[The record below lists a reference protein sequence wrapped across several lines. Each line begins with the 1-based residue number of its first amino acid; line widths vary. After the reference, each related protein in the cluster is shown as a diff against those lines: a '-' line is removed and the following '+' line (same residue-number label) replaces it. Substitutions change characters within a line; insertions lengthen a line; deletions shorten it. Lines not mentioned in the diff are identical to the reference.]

1 MSTAPIHLPNP
12 RLYALA
18 RAVVRALL
26 WLLTRTE
33 IRGQENIPPLG
44 PYIILTNHLSTIDPP
59 LIMAVFPSPV
69 TVFAGHTHRH
79 EFIIGEVMNALGA
92 IWVKRGEVDRHAL
105 RAALDALKAGGLLGL
120 APEGTRSRTGG
131 LLKGKIGAAYL
142 ATRADAPLVPV
153 ALTGTEIG
161 LPALLKLGRPR
172 ITVTIGPPFRLPNPN
187 PQAGRQELE
196 VHTDLIMRTLAEMLP
211 DKYRGVYRDSV

>member
-1 MSTAPIHLPNP
+1 
-12 RLYALA
+12 
-18 RAVVRALL
+18 
-26 WLLTRTE
+26 
-33 IRGQENIPPLG
+33 
-44 PYIILTNHLSTIDPP
+44 
-59 LIMAVFPSPV
+59 MAVFPSPV

-172 ITVTIGPPFRLPNPN
+172 ITVTIGPPFRLPNP
-187 PQAGRQELE
+187 QAGRQELE
-196 VHTDLIMRTLAEMLP
+196 AHTDLIMRTLAEMLP

>member
-1 MSTAPIHLPNP
+1 MSTAPIRLPNP
-12 RLYALA
+12 HLYAIV
-18 RAVVRALL
+18 RAVARALL

-33 IRGQENIPPLG
+33 IRGLEHVPARG
-44 PYIILTNHLSTIDPP
+44 PYIILTNHLSAIDPP
-59 LIMAVFPSPV
+59 LIMAVFPSPI

-105 RAALDALKAGGLLGL
+105 RAALDALKAGGILGL

-142 ATRADAPLVPV
+142 ASRVDVPLIPA
-153 ALTGTEIG
+153 ALTGTEVG
-161 LPALLKLGRPR
+161 LLVLLKLGRPR
-172 ITVTIGPPFRLPNPN
+172 TTVTIGPPFRLPNAN
-187 PQAGRQELE
+187 PQASRQELE
-196 VHTDLIMRTLAEMLP
+196 EYTELMMRTLAGMLP
-211 DKYRGVYRDSV
+211 EQYRGEYRD